1 MENNLWIPCS
11 WHISF
16 RAGLSNCFPLSV
28 TTKCGTPNQQIMFL
42 YMKLMNFAL
51 VIVESSSAYL
61 FGEIIDRHNGKLGLC
76 SSNRERADQVYPS
89 FCKWQGAYDRRV
101 RFGGMSWD
109 MGESLELVTFL
120 NKVRRVFLHGWPVI
134 PLSDGF
140 LHQTSFS

>member
-1 MENNLWIPCS
+1 
-11 WHISF
+11 
-16 RAGLSNCFPLSV
+16 
-28 TTKCGTPNQQIMFL
+28 MFL

-61 FGEIIDRHNGKLGLC
+61 FGEIIDRHNGKLGLRL
-76 SSNRERADQVYPS
+76 SNREQADQVYPL
-89 FCKWQGAYDRRV
+89 FCKWLGAYDRRV

-120 NKVRRVFLHGWPVI
+120 NKVRRVFLHGWPII
-134 PLSDGF
+134 PLSEGF